1 MGQFPM
7 HRDGTYMRPDGDCS
21 KITIQIYLND
31 VPTEFGG
38 ATRFIDEGRPGDELG
53 HQPEAGS
60 VLIFTQNLL
69 HEGSRVHR
77 GIKYTVRT
85 EAMYRYEK
93 RSHTHG
99 RSDSFDD

>member
-1 MGQFPM
+1 MPA
-7 HRDGTYMRPDGDCS
+7 
-21 KITIQIYLND
+21 
-31 VPTEFGG
+31 EFGG
-38 ATRFIDEGRPGDELG
+38 ATKFIDEGRPGEDLG

-69 HEGSRVHR
+69 HEGSRVHQ

-93 RSHTHG
+93 RPRTDG
-99 RSDSFDD
+99 RSDSFSSVDEGSDETNLC